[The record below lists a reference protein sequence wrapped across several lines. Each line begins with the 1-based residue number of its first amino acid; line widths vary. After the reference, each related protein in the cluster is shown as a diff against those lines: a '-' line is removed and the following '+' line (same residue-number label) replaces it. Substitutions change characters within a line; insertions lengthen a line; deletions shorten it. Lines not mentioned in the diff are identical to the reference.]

1 MQQNI
6 GIEMRANEFV
16 TERKKQKRK
25 RSNKYFG
32 GYWYP
37 GYGYYGGGYY
47 GSGDGDSGDGG
58 GGESIQEK
66 IDAAIVKHNFYAEKV
81 IELPELGK
89 LKLVAYSL
97 KKDNPP
103 QFRIDVTNE
112 QGEKIGYF
120 RFIVMGY
127 EPEPRFKLFAKK
139 TNPYII
145 GGNVSVWS
153 EYQRKGIARAVYDW
167 IRSMG
172 NDIKPSTTQTDA
184 GRAMWRSF
192 ERQPVGV
199 AQFLGEYPSIQTFM
213 GEDKFGLVNYPSKEQ
228 QKIHRQYDITRNKEY
243 AKYRPGSDLAYI
255 GDYTSGDSYS
265 LNDYLHRHYR
275 KQAQKDDER
284 IYKKQVQSLDRAL
297 TLQQLK
303 NPLTVYTAVPESP
316 ANAWAV
322 YGADVRRPIR
332 LHLPAYTSTTTSL
345 KVAVQFADENLP
357 TDSVDHRKHPPR
369 TGKKAAEDGASQIIM
384 LTIPAGTPAASI
396 KNISDIPEEN
406 EVLLPRGMNIEV
418 NPRPTMLKNGDYVWH
433 AQVIGHNP
441 IQIVFP
447 ESVSENFADGKIKG
461 KSRPGRV
468 KRAGAS
474 CAGSVS
480 ELRSRAKKYGGEK
493 GKMYHWC
500 ANMKGGRKNE
510 SADYLTELNVGNYR
524 MGNTIFKIT
533 QHAIDRLQERK
544 VPFPTVNELLRRVST
559 IRNQIEQLGVGQ
571 KLWAYDPSLE
581 ISLGL
586 RLLDSGRI
594 NVGTAILGSP
604 KHQDS
609 SVPIITLE

>member
-1 MQQNI
+1 
-6 GIEMRANEFV
+6 MRAEEFV
-16 TERKKQKRK
+16 TERKKKKRK
-25 RSNKYFG
+25 NRYFG

-47 GSGDGDSGDGG
+47 GSGDGNSGDGG

-66 IDAAIVKHNFYAEKV
+66 IDDAITKHNFYADKV
-81 IELPELGK
+81 IELPEVGK
-89 LKLVAYSL
+89 LKLVAHSL
-97 KKDNPP
+97 RKDNPP
-103 QFRIDVTNE
+103 QFRVDVINE

-120 RFIVMGY
+120 RFIVMGHD
-127 EPEPRFKLFAKK
+127 PETRFKLFAKK
-139 TNPYII
+139 TDPYVI
-145 GGNVSVWS
+145 GGNVSVWN

-172 NDIKPSTTQTDA
+172 NDIRPSTTQTDA

-192 ERQPVGV
+192 ERQPTNEVAIDAQDLVDVYIRGQYKGETVTRLVARAFPNNKIPLLIRKLETKHGV
-199 AQFLGEYPSIQTFM
+199 
-213 GEDKFGLVNYPSKEQ
+213 
-228 QKIHRQYDITRNKEY
+228 
-243 AKYRPGSDLAYI
+243 
-255 GDYTSGDSYS
+255 
-265 LNDYLHRHYR
+265 
-275 KQAQKDDER
+275 
-284 IYKKQVQSLDRAL
+284 
-297 TLQQLK
+297 
-303 NPLTVYTAVPESP
+303 NPNAV
-316 ANAWAV
+316 V
-322 YGADVRRPIR
+322 YGP
-332 LHLPAYTSTTTSL
+332 
-345 KVAVQFADENLP
+345 
-357 TDSVDHRKHPPR
+357 
-369 TGKKAAEDGASQIIM
+369 SQIQ
-384 LTIPAGTPAASI
+384 
-396 KNISDIPEEN
+396 N
-406 EVLLPRGMNIEV
+406 
-418 NPRPTMLKNGDYVWH
+418 
-433 AQVIGHNP
+433 
-441 IQIVFP
+441 
-447 ESVSENFADGKIKG
+447 ENFADGKVKG

-474 CAGSVS
+474 CKGSVTD
-480 ELRSRAKKYGGEK
+480 LRARAKRYGGER
-493 GKMYHWC
+493 GRMYHWC

-609 SVPIITLE
+609 SVPIITLD

>member
-1 MQQNI
+1 
-6 GIEMRANEFV
+6 MRAHEFV
-16 TERKKQKRK
+16 IERKKRKRK

-37 GYGYYGGGYY
+37 GYGYYG
-47 GSGDGDSGDGG
+47 SGAHGGDSGGGDGG

-66 IDAAIVKHNFYAEKV
+66 IDADIVKHNFYAEKV

-103 QFRIDVTNE
+103 QFRIDVTNG

-127 EPEPRFKLFAKK
+127 EPETRFKLFAKK
-139 TNPYII
+139 TDPYII

-172 NDIKPSTTQTDA
+172 NDIRPSTTQTDA

-192 ERQPVGV
+192 ERQPTNEV
-199 AQFLGEYPSIQTFM
+199 AIGAEDLVDVYIRGQHQGETVSRLIARNFPNKNIPLLIRKLETKHGINPEAVVYGPSKIQNEELQFLGEYPSIQTFM

-243 AKYRPGSDLAYI
+243 SELDGPGSDMDYI
-255 GDYTSGDSYS
+255 GRYTSDSYN

-275 KQAQKDDER
+275 KAAHTVTKDDEKN
-284 IYKKQVQSLDRAL
+284 YKNQVQSLDRAL
-297 TLQQLK
+297 TLRRLK

-345 KVAVQFADENLP
+345 KVAVQFAEDSLP
-357 TDSVDHRKHPPR
+357 TDSVDHRRHPPR
-369 TGKKAAEDGASQIIM
+369 NIKKGAGDNGNQIIM
-384 LTIPAGTPAASI
+384 LTIPAGTPASSV
-396 KNISDIPEEN
+396 KNVSEIPEEN
-406 EVLLPRGMNIEV
+406 EILLPRGMNIEV
-418 NPRPTMLKNGDYVWH
+418 NPRPTLLKNGDYVWH
-433 AQVIGHNP
+433 AQVIGHSP
-441 IQIVFP
+441 VQIVFSK
-447 ESVSENFADGKIKG
+447 SVSENFADGKN
-461 KSRPGRV
+461 PGR
-468 KRAGAS
+468 
-474 CAGSVS
+474 
-480 ELRSRAKKYGGEK
+480 K
-493 GKMYHWC
+493 GL
-500 ANMKGGRKNE
+500 
-510 SADYLTELNVGNYR
+510 S
-524 MGNTIFKIT
+524 
-533 QHAIDRLQERK
+533 
-544 VPFPTVNELLRRVST
+544 RRVGIPKKATLGQLEKIAKSST
-559 IRNQIEQLGVGQ
+559 GERRRMAQWQLNMRRGRQ
-571 KLWAYDPSLE
+571 K
-581 ISLGL
+581 
-586 RLLDSGRI
+586 
-594 NVGTAILGSP
+594 
-604 KHQDS
+604 
-609 SVPIITLE
+609 